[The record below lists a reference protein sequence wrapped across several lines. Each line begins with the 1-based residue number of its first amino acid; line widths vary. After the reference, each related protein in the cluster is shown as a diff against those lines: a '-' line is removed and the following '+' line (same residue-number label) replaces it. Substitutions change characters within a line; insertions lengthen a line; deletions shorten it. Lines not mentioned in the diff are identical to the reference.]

1 MSDQRKPPAD
11 DAAPQGRHSIAD
23 HQWGTGVGH
32 DHSHEDGSDHDHD
45 HDAPPGAG
53 DEGLWMQD
61 NVVLNTVG
69 IDIGSAGTQVGFSR
83 IHLQRISDQ
92 LSTRYVVVSRE
103 PLYHSPS
110 ILTPYRSE
118 TEIDAAALGNIIE
131 SSYVSAG
138 LHPDDIDA
146 GAVILTGEALRRENA
161 HAIAEVLAEQ
171 GGEFV
176 CATAGHHM
184 ECMLAVYGSGAA
196 RRSFDDG
203 SRILNIDIGGGTTKL
218 GLVSEGELESTAAI
232 HLGGRLLVVDEH
244 DRIIRLD
251 PAGREHA
258 RRAGFDW
265 TLGSVAG
272 RADLAK
278 VAASMAD
285 ALMRVL
291 NQRYTR
297 EDVQRLL
304 LTDPLQVPGAIDGV
318 MFSGGVGE
326 YVYDREQRDFGD
338 LGKLFGAAIRE
349 RIAAGA
355 LPWPQL
361 PAGEC
366 LRATVL
372 GASEYSVQLS
382 GNTTYIS
389 NPAVLL
395 PRKNLQ
401 VVPLGLEL
409 ADLVDPADVRQ
420 ALQRS
425 LLRHDL
431 TEGEQDLAVSIRWSG
446 APQFQRLSALA
457 EGLLQA
463 LPRTLA
469 AGRPLYVVA
478 DGDIAHSLGHL
489 LKHDARVSGEVLVI
503 DGITL
508 WGFDFVDF
516 GRIRVPSLTVPVTV
530 KSLVF
535 SEDPRAH
542 GKSGDEGWHDH
553 GDGVLHRHHDG
564 AAHGHGHGHHHA
576 HGHEGG
582 AHDQDQEHGD
592 DHGPGHHHHH
602 HHRSGG

>member
-1 MSDQRKPPAD
+1 MTDSRKPPQAHD
-11 DAAPQGRHSIAD
+11 PASKAHHSIAD
-23 HQWGTGVGH
+23 HRWGSGTGH
-32 DHSHEDGSDHDHD
+32 EHSHDGDADHD
-45 HDAPPGAG
+45 HDAPAGAG
-53 DEGLWMQD
+53 EEILWMQD
-61 NVVLNTVG
+61 NVVLSTVG

-92 LSTRYVVVSRE
+92 LSTRYVVISRE
-103 PLYHSPS
+103 PLHHSPNF
-110 ILTPYRSE
+110 LTPYRSE
-118 TEIDAAALGNIIE
+118 TEIDAAALGQIIE
-131 SSYVSAG
+131 DAYTAAG
-138 LHPDDIDA
+138 LQPDDIDA
-146 GAVILTGEALRRENA
+146 GAVILTGEALRRDNA
-161 HAIAEVLAEQ
+161 HAIADVLAEQ

-196 RRSFDDG
+196 RRSFDG
-203 SRILNIDIGGGTTKL
+203 ESRILNVDIGGGTTKV
-218 GLVSEGELESTAAI
+218 GLVAKGELESTAAI
-232 HLGGRLLVVDEH
+232 HLGGRLLVVDDD
-244 DRIIRLD
+244 DRVIRLD

-265 TLGSVAG
+265 QVGSIAG

-278 VAASMAD
+278 VAAHMAD

-291 NQRYTR
+291 NQRFTQ
-297 EDVQRLL
+297 DDLQRLQ
-304 LTDPLQVPGAIDGV
+304 LTDPLQVPGEIDGV

-349 RIAAGA
+349 RLAAGA
-355 LPWPQL
+355 LPWPLL

-409 ADLVDPADVRQ
+409 GEAIEPDSVTR

-431 TEGEQDLAVSIRWSG
+431 VEGDEDLAVSVRWSG
-446 APQFQRLSALA
+446 APQYQRLAALA
-457 EGLLQA
+457 AGLLQA
-463 LPRTLA
+463 LPRTLQ
-469 AGRPLYVVA
+469 AGRPLYVVT

-489 LKHDARVSGEVLVI
+489 LKDDPRVTGEVLVI
-503 DGITL
+503 DGVTL
-508 WGFDFVDF
+508 WGFDFIDL

-542 GKSGDEGWHDH
+542 GKTADQGWHDH
-553 GDGVLHRHHDG
+553 GDGVMHRHNHVHAHDG
-564 AAHGHGHGHHHA
+564 RHRGEPGHGHHHRKEA
-576 HGHEGG
+576 T
-582 AHDQDQEHGD
+582 D
-592 DHGPGHHHHH
+592 D
-602 HHRSGG
+602 

>member
-1 MSDQRKPPAD
+1 MTDSRKPPQAHD
-11 DAAPQGRHSIAD
+11 PASKAPHSIAD
-23 HQWGTGVGH
+23 HRWGSGTGH
-32 DHSHEDGSDHDHD
+32 EHSHDGDADHDHD
-45 HDAPPGAG
+45 HDAPAGAG
-53 DEGLWMQD
+53 EEILWMQD
-61 NVVLNTVG
+61 NVVLSTVG

-92 LSTRYVVVSRE
+92 LSTRYVVISRE
-103 PLYHSPS
+103 PLHHSPNF
-110 ILTPYRSE
+110 LTPYRSE
-118 TEIDAAALGNIIE
+118 TEIDAAALGQIIE
-131 SSYVSAG
+131 DAYAAAG
-138 LHPDDIDA
+138 LQPDDIDA
-146 GAVILTGEALRRENA
+146 GAVILTGEALRRDNA
-161 HAIAEVLAEQ
+161 HAIADVLAEQ

-196 RRSFDDG
+196 RRSFDG
-203 SRILNIDIGGGTTKL
+203 ESRILNVDIGGGTTKV
-218 GLVSEGELESTAAI
+218 GLVAKGELESTAAI
-232 HLGGRLLVVDEH
+232 HLGGRLLVVDDD
-244 DRIIRLD
+244 DRVIRLD

-265 TLGSVAG
+265 QVGSIAG

-278 VAASMAD
+278 VAAHMAD

-291 NQRYTR
+291 NQRFTQ
-297 EDVQRLL
+297 DDLHRLL
-304 LTDPLQVPGAIDGV
+304 LTDPLQVPGEIDGV

-349 RIAAGA
+349 RIAARA
-355 LPWPQL
+355 LPWPLL

-389 NPAVLL
+389 NPATLL

-401 VVPLGLEL
+401 AVPLGLALGE
-409 ADLVDPADVRQ
+409 AIDPDGVTR

-431 TEGEQDLAVSIRWSG
+431 VEGDEDLAVSVRWSG
-446 APQFQRLSALA
+446 APQYQRLAALA
-457 EGLLQA
+457 AGLLQA
-463 LPRTLA
+463 LPRTLQ
-469 AGRPLYVVA
+469 AGRPLYVVT

-489 LKHDARVSGEVLVI
+489 LKDDPRVTGEVLVI
-503 DGITL
+503 DGVTL
-508 WGFDFVDF
+508 WGFDFVDL

-542 GKSGDEGWHDH
+542 GKTADQGWHDH
-553 GDGVLHRHHDG
+553 GDGVMHRHNHVHAHDG
-564 AAHGHGHGHHHA
+564 RHRGESGHGHHHRKEA
-576 HGHEGG
+576 T
-582 AHDQDQEHGD
+582 D
-592 DHGPGHHHHH
+592 D
-602 HHRSGG
+602 

>member
-1 MSDQRKPPAD
+1 MTKESK
-11 DAAPQGRHSIAD
+11 GHSIAD
-23 HQWGTGVGH
+23 HRLGTSH
-32 DHSHEDGSDHDHD
+32 DHVHGEDSDHDHD
-45 HDAPPGAG
+45 HDHDDMAGAAG
-53 DEGLWMQD
+53 DDPTLWMQD

-69 IDIGSAGTQVGFSR
+69 IDVGSAGTQVGFSR

-92 LSTRYVVVSRE
+92 LSTRYIVISRE

-110 ILTPYRSE
+110 VLTPYRSD
-118 TEIDAAALGNIIE
+118 TEIDAAALGHIIE
-131 SSYVSAG
+131 SSYAAAG

-196 RRSFDDG
+196 RRSHDEG

-218 GLVSEGELESTAAI
+218 GLVNKGEPEATAAI
-232 HLGGRLLVVDEH
+232 HLGGRLLVVDDQ

-251 PAGREHA
+251 PAGRAHA
-258 RRAGFDW
+258 LRAGFDW
-265 TLGSVAG
+265 QLGSIAR

-278 VAASMAD
+278 VADSMAD
-285 ALMRVL
+285 ALVRVL
-291 NQRYTR
+291 TR
-297 EDVQRLL
+297 RFTHDDLRHLL
-304 LTDPLQVPGAIDGV
+304 LTEALPEPGPINGI

-338 LGKLFGAAIRE
+338 LGKLFGRAIRE

-355 LPWPQL
+355 LPWPLL

-382 GNTTYIS
+382 GNTTFIS
-389 NPAVLL
+389 DPAALL

-401 VVPLGLEL
+401 VVPLGMEL
-409 ADLVDPADVRQ
+409 GDAIDPQEVRR

-425 LLRHDL
+425 LTRHDL
-431 TEGEQDLAVSIRWSG
+431 AEGEQDIAVSIRWSG
-446 APQFQRLSALA
+446 APQYTRLAALA
-457 EGLLQA
+457 EGLVLA
-463 LPRTLA
+463 LPRTLR
-469 AGRPLYVVA
+469 AGRPLYVVV
-478 DGDIAHSLGHL
+478 DGDIALTLGNL
-489 LKHDARVSGEVLVI
+489 LKDDARVTGEVLVI

-508 WGFDFVDF
+508 WGFDFVDL

-542 GKSGDEGWHDH
+542 GKQDAADWHDH
-553 GDGVLHRHHDG
+553 GDGVMHRHDHDHD
-564 AAHGHGHGHHHA
+564 HGHDHGHS
-576 HGHEGG
+576 
-582 AHDQDQEHGD
+582 
-592 DHGPGHHHHH
+592 HGPGHHHHH
-602 HHRSGG
+602 DHHGRGR